1 MLGSLAG
8 GRSEEEGSA
17 TKGVVSGMQP
27 LDDTLDA
34 AFLYCLLL
42 VNFTH
47 CIVDQELQV
56 ELGLQSCPLQL
67 VHRT

>member
-17 TKGVVSGMQP
+17 IKGVSGMQP
-27 LDDTLDA
+27 LDDALDA
-34 AFLYCLLL
+34 LFLYCLLL